1 MRRRADGASDL
12 PITQVGR
19 EVRYIE
25 YCRIADAA
33 IAMKLC
39 RLPPPDAELLRSR
52 QLKFRAAAD
61 KLEGKPAR

>member
-1 MRRRADGASDL
+1 MMNAE
-12 PITQVGR
+12 ITQVGR
-19 EVRYIE
+19 EVRFVE

-39 RLPPPDAELLRSR
+39 RLPPHDAELLRDR

-61 KLEGKPAR
+61 RLEGKLPR